1 MDVQD
6 LVASPAKDAA
16 PLATSFVGVVR
27 FLHITPRAFLP
38 MRSMPEITLVAG
50 RGIEGD
56 RYMIGRE
63 EGFYSDRPEEG
74 RQVTLFEIETLE
86 ALKRD
91 ADVVLGPEEHRRNVT
106 VEGVPLNHLVGR
118 RFRLGET
125 VLEATRLSIP
135 CRHIEEIT
143 GKAIFDPLINRSGLN
158 CRILAGGVVRIGD
171 TVRSL

>member
-1 MDVQD
+1 M
-6 LVASPAKDAA
+6 
-16 PLATSFVGVVR
+16 LATVLDAPAEGSVATAFTGVVR

-38 MRSMPEITLVAG
+38 MRSVPEITLVPG
-50 RGIEGD
+50 KGIEGD

-63 EGFYSDRPEEG
+63 EGFYSDRPEDG
-74 RQVTLFEIETLE
+74 RQITLFEIETLV

-91 ADVVLGPEEHRRNVT
+91 AGIALGPHEHRRNVT

-118 RFRLGET
+118 RFRLGAT
-125 VLEATRLSIP
+125 LLEATRLSVP

-158 CRILAGGVVRIGD
+158 CRILEGGIVRVGD
-171 TVRSL
+171 LVRNA

>member
-1 MDVQD
+1 MQD
-6 LVASPAKDAA
+6 LVASPAKDSA
-16 PLATSFVGVVR
+16 PIATSFVGVVR

-38 MRSMPEITLVAG
+38 MLSMPEITLVAG
-50 RGIEGD
+50 KGIEGD

-91 ADVVLGPEEHRRNVT
+91 AGVVLGPEEHRRNVT

-158 CRILAGGVVRIGD
+158 CRILAGGVVRVGD
-171 TVRSL
+171 MVRSL